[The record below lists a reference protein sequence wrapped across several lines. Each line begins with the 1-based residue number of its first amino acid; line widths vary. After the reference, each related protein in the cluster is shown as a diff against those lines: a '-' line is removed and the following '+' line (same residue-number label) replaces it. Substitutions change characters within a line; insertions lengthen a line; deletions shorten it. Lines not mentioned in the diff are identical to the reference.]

1 MSFQTVTRAEHTQV
15 IIRDLQSADKNNA
28 QQRVPPNLPLEVL
41 LQRMH
46 TFERSFPQTT
56 LHILSTPPI
65 SVSDHSYTTESKMS
79 H

>member
-15 IIRDLQSADKNNA
+15 IIRDLQSAYKNNA
-28 QQRVPPNLPLEVL
+28 QQSVPPNPPLEV

-65 SVSDHSYTTESKMS
+65 SVSDHSDTTESKMS